1 MDRLTDTTTLN
12 GSDWINVPKRCKVC
26 WDKCESC
33 NADQEC
39 IDRLAEYENTGL
51 SPAEIT
57 ALKAE
62 NERLKEE
69 NSKLRRGSQRM
80 KEKTIYDYYP
90 LNLMRDVLD
99 KDVLD
104 MVYIRGISTALGL
117 LSERE
122 RQMLSAR
129 YERGLTLEQLGKE
142 QGVTRERIR
151 QIIAK
156 AIRKLRNPSY
166 SRKFLGMSIVEHY
179 QILAEKERS
188 MIEKEQA
195 IHAYY
200 VAHTDSKPPKK
211 SIELQSIEYLDLS
224 VRSYNCLIRAG
235 KKTIGDVAETSY
247 EKLIQIRN
255 LGRRSLQEIV
265 TPDA

>member
-1 MDRLTDTTTLN
+1 
-12 GSDWINVPKRCKVC
+12 
-26 WDKCESC
+26 
-33 NADQEC
+33 
-39 IDRLAEYENTGL
+39 
-51 SPAEIT
+51 
-57 ALKAE
+57 
-62 NERLKEE
+62 
-69 NSKLRRGSQRM
+69 M
-80 KEKTIYDYYP
+80 KEKTIYDLYP
-90 LNLMRDVLD
+90 LNLVQDILGSD
-99 KDVLD
+99 LET
-104 MVYIRGISTALGL
+104 VYIPGVGAALSL
-117 LSERE
+117 LTERE

-156 AIRKLRNPSY
+156 AIRKLRHPSY

-200 VAHTDSKPPKK
+200 SAHSDRNPPEK
-211 SIELQSIEYLDLS
+211 SIELQPIENLDLS
-224 VRSYNCLIRAG
+224 IRSYNCLTRAG
-235 KKTIGDVAETSY
+235 KKTIGDIAETPY
-247 EKLIQIRN
+247 GELLKVRN

-265 TPDA
+265 AKMRASGLEIKGVEDEE